1 MTVEVKNMNLLADSG
16 KTKAICDLVFDD
28 ALRVK
33 GIRVVDGEKGL
44 FAAMPSRKKGEE
56 YENILQIPDEALRDK
71 VRSKVLEAYQKKGE
85 QA

>member
-28 ALRVK
+28 VLRIK

-44 FAAMPSRKKGEE
+44 FAAMPSRKRGEE
-56 YENILQIPDEALRDK
+56 YENILQITDDSLHEKVRDK
-71 VRSKVLEAYQKKGE
+71 VLDAYKKKREA
-85 QA
+85 